1 MADNILANNPYL
13 DDYDPSKDYTHI
25 VAVPGRV
32 AQARE
37 FTQAQTIQK
46 DLLGRLGNAIFKPGA
61 IVSGASINIDGT
73 RVTVSEGLIFL
84 DGLVRRFK
92 GGSVVITGTGSEVV
106 GVKIKSSIVTAEQD
120 ETLKDPAVSF
130 ANYGLEGAD
139 RLKEEVVLTVNDAT
153 ATTIYNLEN
162 GNVVV
167 QKVNSDDNKLT
178 ETLARRTFDESGNY
192 KIYGLEL
199 RDRKESSST
208 DIRLMLTQGKAY
220 IKGYEVV
227 KPYITYVDFERST
240 SVRAILNEPKVYST
254 TQSEYFINN
263 HPVQSILKLQGQV
276 RVTDEVVTRSNVAGG
291 LDYLGN
297 SAIVRIVSVSN
308 NVKTYREGTDYQL
321 TSDGIDWSLNG
332 IEPEVGTTYK
342 VTYDY
347 NKTMKLG
354 TDYKLNVTDTTS
366 SIVFLSGAKPNANTP
381 ILIDYN
387 FYLARKDLVLLDR
400 LGNISTIKGLPEIE
414 RLCDSPI
421 NRDNDFLV
429 IGSVLIKPNSDKVE
443 VLNYYTTRLT
453 QADIYSLQRRLED
466 MEYNQAM
473 SDLDKEAKEGEQATN
488 LKGILTDGF
497 IGLTK
502 ADTTHSDFNCTI
514 DTDNGELCLP
524 STEKVGK
531 LNINTSTSDTKIGKI
546 NNYVMAPFT
555 EVMGKEQPYTTNT
568 MLVNPYSAY
577 NPMCLVKV
585 NPSVDNWIDNEKVVL
600 QDTKVQS
607 TTLRRWWF
615 HRGSSWAEE
624 ERANWERLGFT
635 SFNTKGNEFSA
646 SKVSSSIASVID
658 KALMYMRTKEI
669 QVEGYNFS
677 AGEDIRCLF
686 NHVQIP
692 FTPLTGF
699 TQGTAPNTVRSDS
712 KGVVKGKI
720 TIPPNTP
727 CGTVKVDL
735 KSPTGEGYT
744 TYQAE
749 GRLRVTTE
757 QVTTTIAK
765 VVREARPVDP
775 LAQSFSF
782 KEDRILT
789 SVGLFFSAKDANR
802 SVIVQIRSMTNGFPG
817 TEIYDEVIL
826 APSDIKIS
834 ANGSAETKVTLNKP
848 FYCKAEQQYCFCI
861 QSDSNVPAMHIA
873 TVGEKIIDSTSYVTQ
888 QPNPEGVLFS
898 SSNALTWTVHQSSD
912 LKFKLYN
919 ARYTERGNIV
929 FEGVEFDS
937 IQRLLLA
944 VDYDD
949 NTNLGI
955 NWTYSLDGTSYYPLE
970 TFSLMELTKLG
981 NRVLIRAVINYS
993 EYMSPVLSQEVMN
1006 LVGYKNGNAGTYLTR
1021 TMFLSENY
1029 TKLRVSFDAIIPS
1042 GTKVEAYY
1050 QDSSTGPFKKLE
1062 SPTTTVISNT
1072 KSNYTY
1078 NLTGLNSKYYKC
1090 MIKLETNNP
1099 LVAPRVSKLLNILKY

>member
-13 DDYDPSKDYTHI
+13 DDYDPNKDYTQI
-25 VAVPGRV
+25 LAVPGRV

-37 FTQAQTIQK
+37 FTQAQSIQK

-61 IVSGASINIDGT
+61 IVSGASINISGT
-73 RVTVSEGLIFL
+73 KVTVSEGLVFL
-84 DGLVRRFK
+84 DGLVRKFK
-92 GGSVVITGTGSEVV
+92 GGSVVITGLGNEVI
-106 GVKIKSSIVTAEQD
+106 GVKVKSSIVTAEQD
-120 ETLKDPAVSF
+120 ESLKDPAVSF

-139 RLKEEVVLTVNDAT
+139 RLKEEVVLTANDAT
-153 ATTIYNLEN
+153 ATTIYNLED

-178 ETLARRTFDESGNY
+178 ETLARRTYDESGNY

-199 RDRKESSST
+199 RDRKESSTS

-220 IKGYEVV
+220 IKGYEVI

-254 TQSEYFINN
+254 TQNEYFINN
-263 HPVQSILKLQGQV
+263 HPAQSILKLQGQV

-297 SAIVRIVSVSN
+297 SAIVRIVSVST

-400 LGNISTIKGLPEIE
+400 LGSISTIKGLPDIE
-414 RLCDSPI
+414 RLSDSPI
-421 NRDNDFLV
+421 NRDDDYLV

-443 VLNYYTTRLT
+443 ILNYYTTRLT
-453 QADIYSLQRRLED
+453 QADIYNLQRRLED

-473 SDLDKEAKEGEQATN
+473 TDLDKEAKEGEAATN

-497 IGLTK
+497 IGLTR
-502 ADTTHSDFNCTI
+502 ADTTHSDFDCTI
-514 DTDNGELCLP
+514 DTDNAELCLP
-524 STEKVGK
+524 STEVTKQ
-531 LNINTSTSDTKIGKI
+531 LSINSSTSDTKVGRIK
-546 NNYVMAPFT
+546 NFVMAPFQ
-555 EVMGKEQPYTTNT
+555 EVLGKEQPYTTNT

-577 NPMCLVKV
+577 NPMCLVNV
-585 NPSVDNWIDNEKVVL
+585 IPSVDNWIDSEKIVV
-600 QDTKVQS
+600 QDSKVKS
-607 TTLRRWWF
+607 TTLRRWWY
-615 HRGSSWAEE
+615 HRGEAWAEE
-624 ERANWERLGFT
+624 EKAKWQALGF
-635 SFNTKGNEFSA
+635 KDGIGPDDGGIGNVA
-646 SKVSSSIASVID
+646 SSISSVID
-658 KALMYMRTKEI
+658 KALMYMRPKELV
-669 QVEGYNFS
+669 VEGYNFT
-677 AGEDIRCLF
+677 AGQDVRCLF
-686 NHVQIP
+686 NHVQVP
-692 FTPLTGF
+692 FTPFTGY
-699 TQGTAPNTVRSDS
+699 QAGVGANTVKSDT
-712 KGVVKGKI
+712 KGSVKGKI
-720 TIPPNTP
+720 NIPPNTP
-727 CGTVKVDL
+727 CGTVKVEL

-757 QVTTTIAK
+757 RITTVKTRVK
-765 VVREARPVDP
+765 PVDP

-782 KEDRILT
+782 NEDRLLT
-789 SVGLFFSAKDANR
+789 SVGLFFSAKDPSR
-802 SVIVQIRSMTNGFPG
+802 SVVVQIRSMVNGFPG
-817 TEIYDEVIL
+817 TEVYDEVIL
-826 APSDIKIS
+826 ESANINVS
-834 ANGSAETKVTLNKP
+834 ANGTAETKVTLNKP
-848 FYCKAEQQYCFCI
+848 IFCKAEQQYCICI
-861 QSDSNVPAMHIA
+861 LSDSNVPAMHIA
-873 TVGEKIIDSTSYVTQ
+873 TVGEKMIGSNNYVTQ
-888 QPNPEGVLFS
+888 QPNPEGTLFS
-898 SSNALTWTVHQSSD
+898 SSNALSWTIHQSSD

-919 ARYTERGNIV
+919 AKFTERGNIV

-944 VDYDD
+944 VNYDD
-949 NTNLGI
+949 STNLGI

-970 TFSLMELTKLG
+970 TFSLLELTKLG

-993 EYMSPVLSQEVMN
+993 EFMSPILSDQVMN
-1006 LVGYKNGNAGTYLTR
+1006 IVGYKNKNAGTYLTR

-1029 TKLRVSFDAIIPS
+1029 TKLKVSYDAIIPS

-1050 QDSSTGPFKKLE
+1050 QDAPNGPFKKLT
-1062 SPTTTVISNT
+1062 SVTTAVISNV

-1078 NLTGLNSKYYKC
+1078 NLTGLNSKYFKC